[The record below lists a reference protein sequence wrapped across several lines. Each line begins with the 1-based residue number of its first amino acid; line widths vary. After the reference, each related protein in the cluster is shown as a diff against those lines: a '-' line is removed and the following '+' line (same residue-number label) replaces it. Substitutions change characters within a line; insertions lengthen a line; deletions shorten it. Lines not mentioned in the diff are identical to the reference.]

1 MDSDLPG
8 RLIGRGRHADVFEL
22 STTRV
27 LRRYRTGQDAT
38 PEAAIMWHVRTFGF
52 PAPEVHR
59 FEGSEMELERIDGP
73 MLLDVLA
80 RRPDRIAVVRAAAR
94 GSPSSSPRDPRCLT
108 GLPTPF
114 GRGANV
120 LHLDLQTANIVM
132 SASGPVVLDWGWAAA
147 GPPELDVA
155 DTWLEIATS
164 VVPGGAMLR
173 VIASLGRLY
182 FLRSF
187 LAEFDQSALQAAMPE
202 IARYR
207 LAVRELAP
215 IERERI
221 PAFLRRLHLENT

>member
-1 MDSDLPG
+1 
-8 RLIGRGRHADVFEL
+8 
-22 STTRV
+22 
-27 LRRYRTGQDAT
+27 
-38 PEAAIMWHVRTFGF
+38 
-52 PAPEVHR
+52 
-59 FEGSEMELERIDGP
+59 
-73 MLLDVLA
+73 
-80 RRPDRIAVVRAAAR
+80 
-94 GSPSSSPRDPRCLT
+94 
-108 GLPTPF
+108 
-114 GRGANV
+114 
-120 LHLDLQTANIVM
+120 M

-155 DTWLEIATS
+155 HTWLEIATS